1 MEDLVVKYAFT
12 YGPLMIF
19 FFAVGFAVYKAAPV
33 LMTVFREVVAA
44 LNSSTLALNNS
55 TQALNENSA
64 AAEKHQQS
72 MQAISTLWDEMRDR
86 LDSFHCPY
94 SNSQRSNKIVT
105 LAPPVKKAQS
115 ATR

>member
-33 LMTVFREVVAA
+33 MVAMIKEIVAA
-44 LNSSTLALNNS
+44 LNSSTIALNNS
-55 TQALNENSA
+55 TQALD
-64 AAEKHQQS
+64 QQQQT
-72 MQAISTLWDEMRDR
+72 MQAVTQLWDEMRNRIDN
-86 LDSFHCPY
+86 FHCPY
-94 SNSQRSNKIVT
+94 SNPTHSNKIVT
-105 LAPPVKKAQS
+105 LAPPTKRPQT